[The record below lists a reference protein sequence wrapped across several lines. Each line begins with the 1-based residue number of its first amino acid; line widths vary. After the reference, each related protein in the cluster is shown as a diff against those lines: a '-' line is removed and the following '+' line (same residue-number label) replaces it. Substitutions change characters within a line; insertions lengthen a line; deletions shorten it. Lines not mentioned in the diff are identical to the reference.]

1 MYKKIIFSAVVTFG
15 VTFGLN
21 TQALADKWDMPTP
34 YGDGNHPTKV
44 AKAFAKEVSDKA
56 GDALSITV
64 HSGGSLIKHP
74 EIHRAVKTRQVQ
86 IGEVFI
92 GRLGN
97 NDPVFKLDNLPFLA
111 TDFDSAKKL
120 YDASREAIASS
131 LAKDGLTL
139 LYTVP
144 WPAQDLYS
152 NKEVNSLADL
162 KGLKMRAY
170 SPSTSRLADLMGSTP
185 VNVPYSDIA
194 QAFTTSVIDGMI
206 TSPSTGV
213 NNQSWDYV
221 TNFTTVSAWIPKN
234 MVFVHSKIFK
244 KLDKDTQDV
253 VLIAAKNAE
262 ESGWAMGRKLAV
274 EHTDILRDKGMKVA
288 APSDTLQAELKDIG
302 KTMLEEWLK
311 EAGDDGKKI
320 VDAYQAM

>member
-1 MYKKIIFSAVVTFG
+1 MYKKILFSALISLGFST
-15 VTFGLN
+15 N
-21 TQALADKWDMPTP
+21 ALAEKWDMPTP

-44 AKAFAKEVSDKA
+44 AIEFAKEISEKA
-56 GDALSITV
+56 GDKLNITV

-86 IGEVFI
+86 IGEVFV

-111 TDFDSAKKL
+111 TDFDSAEKL
-120 YDASREAIASS
+120 YKASKDAITET

-185 VNVPYSDIA
+185 VNVPFSDIA

-234 MVFVHSKIFK
+234 MVFVNTRVFK
-244 KLDKDTQDV
+244 KLDQETKDI
-253 VLIAAKNAE
+253 VLAAAKNAE
-262 ESGWAMGRKLAV
+262 ASGWAMGRKLAV

-288 APSDTLQAELKDIG
+288 APSETLQNELKGIG
-302 KTMLEEWLK
+302 KTMLDEWLK
-311 EAGDDGKKI
+311 EAGDAGKTI
-320 VDAYQAM
+320 VDAYKAM